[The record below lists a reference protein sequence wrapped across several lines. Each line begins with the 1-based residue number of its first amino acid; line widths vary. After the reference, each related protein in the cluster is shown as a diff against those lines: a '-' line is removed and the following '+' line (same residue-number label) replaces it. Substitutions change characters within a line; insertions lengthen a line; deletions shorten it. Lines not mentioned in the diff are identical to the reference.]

1 MKFIQFYCELCD
13 GHIADWWK
21 MFSNKLLILL
31 FFVVQLKNSF
41 GVYLNCTYQDVV
53 YYPTG
58 EKFWTCEL
66 KNVKYDT
73 GLVSFSHQPKNIT
86 LNDGERD
93 YVETIEDTLKRIKFV
108 SSSIHNIPNAIFQK
122 FPKVEILEV
131 FGCGLRDMNGLSLNN
146 AENLRILMAYDNKLM
161 TLQDY
166 SLVHVKN
173 LENLD
178 LSRNQIESIHY
189 HAFSGLENLR
199 ELSLSRNRISAIDNN
214 IFLPLTSL
222 KWIWLGR
229 NKLTLAS
236 VHLFSKANINLEG
249 VYLEHNNISAIS
261 PYLFDNLEALKFLFL
276 NGNHC
281 INKDFVNF
289 NIANNINMKKDLN
302 NCYKEYRNL
311 VPDEEQKHNIKQLL
325 NDVEIDHKK
334 CEEDKEFLLESLD
347 NINLKMKSAKSTN

>member
-1 MKFIQFYCELCD
+1 MPVTLD
-13 GHIADWWK
+13 GK
-21 MFSNKLLILL
+21 MKLLIILL
-31 FFVVQLKNSF
+31 FVVLLRNTF

-53 YYPTG
+53 FFSYPTSK
-58 EKFWTCEL
+58 KFWTCEL

-73 GLVSFSHQPKNIT
+73 GLVSFSHQPMNIT
-86 LNDGERD
+86 IKDGER
-93 YVETIEDTLKRIKFV
+93 EILLTIEEAVKRIKFM
-108 SSSIHNIPNAIFQK
+108 SSSLNSIPNAIFQK

-146 AENLRILMAYDNKLM
+146 AENLRILVAYDNKLM
-161 TLQDY
+161 TLVDY
-166 SLVHVKN
+166 ALVHVKN

-199 ELSLSRNRISAIDNN
+199 ELSLSRNKISVIDNN
-214 IFLPLTSL
+214 IFLPLSSL
-222 KWIWLGR
+222 KWMWLNN

-249 VYLEHNNISAIS
+249 IYLHNNNISAIS
-261 PYLFDNLEALKFLFL
+261 PHLFDNLDELKFLFL

-289 NIANNINMKKDLN
+289 NIANNVNIKRDLN
-302 NCYKEYRNL
+302 NCYKEYRSL
-311 VPDEEQKHNIKQLL
+311 IPDEEQKHSINQLL
-325 NDVEIDHKK
+325 SDVEFDNKK

-347 NINLKMKSAKSTN
+347 NINLKINSAKQPTN